1 MKKITSLFVFIIA
14 VGGIFIFSNI
24 IIVAQQPN
32 NTLPNATIDAGQC
45 KPKFK

>member
-14 VGGIFIFSNI
+14 IGGIFVFSNI

-32 NTLPNATIDAGQC
+32 NTLPNATGV
-45 KPKFK
+45 KPKLSKAF